1 MDEGLVNPKP
11 SFLEG
16 NSSSVRLL
24 GSIASVA
31 VVSSLHKWVRSGPSP
46 FLSIL
51 DLYST
56 WCSKRLLIK
65 WRRTFTQ
72 PWASQISRGERE
84 LVSVSDGRTRGRTKA
99 SLDLSVYPSFTA
111 RVVNPFSASCSLPG
125 PGGRSVVLM
134 RLTRMMMM
142 TRCCRNSQDPL
153 FCDLV
158 CQPASSAGYIH
169 INKN

>member
-1 MDEGLVNPKP
+1 MNPKP

-31 VVSSLHKWVRSGPSP
+31 VVYSSLHKWVRSGPSP

-51 DLYST
+51 DLHST

-65 WRRTFTQ
+65 WRQTFTQ

-99 SLDLSVYPSFTA
+99 SLLDLSVSLSVYPSFTA

-134 RLTRMMMM
+134 RLTRMMM

-169 INKN
+169 INTN

>member
-1 MDEGLVNPKP
+1 MVNPKP

-51 DLYST
+51 DLHST
-56 WCSKRLLIK
+56 WCSKRLFIK
-65 WRRTFTQ
+65 WCRTFTQ
-72 PWASQISRGERE
+72 PRASQISRGERE

-99 SLDLSVYPSFTA
+99 SLDLSVSLSVYPSFTA

-134 RLTRMMMM
+134 RLTRMMM

-158 CQPASSAGYIH
+158 CLLASSAGYIH
-169 INKN
+169 I